1 MLRFLTVEQFPYSF
15 DLYLRCGGYWSSKD
29 DYHGGEV
36 HEGGRRAADG
46 FTLQSV
52 LTLVEYIGYEDNM
65 NQVSWFPPETPEK
78 KEDITN
84 DVIMSK
90 VVHYSIGAGAMMLF
104 IVREDDPYMG
114 RHRNMRGSLND
125 AEDEGDIG
133 NKSANED
140 NRVND
145 SSSSDSETEERGG
158 MIEQDDPFGV
168 SDSEGG
174 WFSS

>member
-1 MLRFLTVEQFPYSF
+1 MLCFKRIKQEKRSWRWALTSIYDVVDIGAAKTTIME
-15 DLYLRCGGYWSSKD
+15 
-29 DYHGGEV
+29 
-36 HEGGRRAADG
+36 GRRAADG

-78 KEDITN
+78 KEFITD

-90 VVHYSIGAGAMMLF
+90 VVHYSIGSGAMMLF

-114 RHRNMRGSLND
+114 RHLNMRGLLND

-133 NKSANED
+133 NESANED

-145 SSSSDSETEERGG
+145 SSSSDSEIEERGG